1 MRFSYGWGRRLRYVG
16 AVGPAFVH
24 AMRELLERL
33 NPLSQKQSPFAG
45 LKVKGAVWVRPE
57 LRAEVAYRD
66 FTIAPRFFQ
75 GAAGGRLVA
84 VNEMERCG
92 SLLLFEIITRT
103 CALAHERTNDKGRGP
118 DRATMPTARAKSA
131 AVTVLAPEATP
142 PRHHAP
148 RRKGFATPYR
158 QPLPD

>member
-1 MRFSYGWGRRLRYVG
+1 MGLPAGDWDEINAFFIWMRAALALRRRGRDGFS
-16 AVGPAFVH
+16 VH
-24 AMRELLERL
+24 TMRELLKRL
-33 NPLSQKQSPFAG
+33 NPFSQKQSPFAG

-92 SLLLFEIITRT
+92 SLLPFDIITRT
-103 CALAHERTNDKGRGP
+103 RALAPERTDDKGRGP
-118 DRATMPTARAKSA
+118 DRASMPTARAKSA

-142 PRHHAP
+142 P
-148 RRKGFATPYR
+148 
-158 QPLPD
+158 